1 MGATGVDTERRKQ
14 CMRMLSQISFL
25 PSFPLRLLRQEG
37 KGEPFMC
44 SIHCCRERYSRHLVV
59 SVLAFPAAA
68 AVGND
73 PNHHNGSNNSPNDA
87 SIQSYV
93 HGCCVGREELAG
105 GMMSNGISTLT
116 ALQTLPPA
124 PDRMEATFA

>member
-1 MGATGVDTERRKQ
+1 
-14 CMRMLSQISFL
+14 MLSQISLL
-25 PSFPLRLLRQEG
+25 PVFPLHLLMLQG
-37 KGEPFMC
+37 KGESLLC
-44 SIHCCRERYSRHLVV
+44 SIHCCRKRYSRHLVV

-68 AVGND
+68 AIGND

-105 GMMSNGISTLT
+105 
-116 ALQTLPPA
+116 
-124 PDRMEATFA
+124 E